1 MALVSPIMDP
11 STSRLSAV
19 TGDSM
24 TENPNRSETPGLPA
38 RRAALQLLDAVLR
51 RGQPLENALNAATR
65 GIDNPADR
73 ALAHAIASETLRR
86 LPDLDDLIDGATRQ
100 RLPDDA
106 KARMVIRIALVQA
119 LILKTPEHAAVSTAL
134 PLVDGGPRKLVHGV
148 LGTLLRQ
155 KAQLR
160 AIPMLLP
167 AVEARWGTAW
177 GGAMLNEACAA
188 LAEPPPLDL
197 TLRDA
202 SETAHWV
209 EQLGG
214 DSLAP
219 GHVRV
224 GRSTAVPELPGFA
237 EGAWWVQNIAA
248 SLPARLAGAGEGR
261 AALDLCAAPGG
272 KTMQLASQGWAVTS
286 VEREEARLAR
296 VQDNLDRTRL
306 SAHLIEGNILTWEP
320 DTRYDAV
327 LLDAPCTGTGIFA
340 RHPDVLHR
348 VRPRDISECA
358 AIQTRM
364 LARAATWL
372 AEGGTLIYATCS
384 LEPEE
389 GEAVAAT
396 ADAAGLVTL
405 PVLDQ
410 ELVGGVTP
418 DKYGWVRVLPTP
430 GRDGFFIA
438 RFARS

>member
-1 MALVSPIMDP
+1 
-11 STSRLSAV
+11 
-19 TGDSM
+19 M
-24 TENPNRSETPGLPA
+24 TDTAASQNSNTPQSNAPTPGLPA

-51 RGQPLENALNAATR
+51 RGQPLETALNAATK

-167 AVEARWGTAW
+167 AVEARWGKAW
-177 GGAMLNEACAA
+177 GETMLNEACAA

-202 SETAHWV
+202 AETAHWA

-224 GRSTAVPELPGFA
+224 GRATPVMELPGFE

-248 SLPARLAGAGEGR
+248 SVPVRLLGAGEGR
-261 AALDLCAAPGG
+261 SALDLCAAPGG

-286 VEREEARLAR
+286 VEREEKRLAR

-306 SAHLIEGNILTWEP
+306 SAELITGNILTWEP
-320 DTRYDAV
+320 SAKYSAI

-348 VRPRDISECA
+348 VRPRDIAECA
-358 AIQTRM
+358 AIQGKM
-364 LARAATWL
+364 LARAAPWL
-372 AEGGTLIYATCS
+372 AEDGRLVYATCS

-389 GEAVAAT
+389 GEAIAAEAESLGLKTLSVADQNLPPGMT
-396 ADAAGLVTL
+396 AGDKGWLRIL
-405 PVLDQ
+405 PA
-410 ELVGGVTP
+410 
-418 DKYGWVRVLPTP
+418 P

-438 RFARS
+438 MFGRK

>member
-1 MALVSPIMDP
+1 
-11 STSRLSAV
+11 
-19 TGDSM
+19 M
-24 TENPNRSETPGLPA
+24 TDTPNSDTPNSDTPGLPA

-119 LILKTPEHAAVSTAL
+119 LILKTPEHAAVATAL

-160 AIPMLLP
+160 LVPLLLP
-167 AVEARWGTAW
+167 AVEARWGKAW
-177 GGAMLNEACAA
+177 GGAMLNDACAA
-188 LAEPPPLDL
+188 LTEPPPLDL
-197 TLRDA
+197 RLRDPGQTEEWTERLCGE
-202 SETAHWV
+202 S
-209 EQLGG
+209 
-214 DSLAP
+214 SIP

-224 GRSTAVPELPGFA
+224 GRSTAVTELPGFE

-248 SLPARLAGAGEGR
+248 SVPVQLLGAGDGR

-272 KTMQLASQGWAVTS
+272 KTMQLAAAGWQVTA
-286 VEREEARLAR
+286 VERDATRLTRIEENLAR
-296 VQDNLDRTRL
+296 TKL
-306 SAHLIEGNILTWEP
+306 SAELIADNALSWET
-320 DTRYDAV
+320 DARFDAV
-327 LLDAPCTGTGIFA
+327 LLDAPCSGTGIFA

-348 VRPRDISECA
+348 VRPRDIAECA
-358 AIQTRM
+358 ATQAKL
-364 LARAATWL
+364 LARAAQWL
-372 AEGGTLIYATCS
+372 SADGRLVYATCS

-389 GEAVAAT
+389 GEAIAAG
-396 ADAAGLVTL
+396 AGAAGLKTVKVEGEGL
-405 PVLDQ
+405 PPGVKPDQ
-410 ELVGGVTP
+410 S
-418 DKYGWVRVLPTP
+418 GWLRILPAP

-438 RFARS
+438 QFARS

>member
-1 MALVSPIMDP
+1 MVHCHDRNFYPPFCDLIPMNSP
-11 STSRLSAV
+11 
-19 TGDSM
+19 
-24 TENPNRSETPGLPA
+24 SETPGLPA

-51 RGQPLENALNAATR
+51 RGQALENALNAATR
-65 GIDNPADR
+65 GIENPADR

-167 AVEARWGTAW
+167 AVEARWGKAW
-177 GGAMLNEACAA
+177 GETMLNEACAA

-202 SETAHWV
+202 GETTHWA
-209 EQLGG
+209 ERLGG
-214 DSLAP
+214 DSFAP

-224 GRSTAVPELPGFA
+224 GRETPVMELPGFE
-237 EGAWWVQNIAA
+237 EGAWWVQNISA
-248 SLPARLAGAGEGR
+248 SVPVRLLGAGQAR
-261 AALDLCAAPGG
+261 SALDLCAAPGG
-272 KTMQLASQGWAVTS
+272 KTMQLAAAGWAVTS
-286 VEREEARLAR
+286 VEREEKRLAR
-296 VQDNLDRTRL
+296 VQDNLDRTGL
-306 SAHLIEGNILTWEP
+306 SAELITGNILTWEP
-320 DTRYDAV
+320 AATYDAV

-348 VRPRDISECA
+348 VRPRDITECA
-358 AIQTRM
+358 ATQAKM
-364 LARAATWL
+364 LARAGQWL
-372 AEGGTLIYATCS
+372 KDDGRLVYATCS
-384 LEPEE
+384 LEPDE
-389 GEAVAAT
+389 GEAIAKGAE
-396 ADAAGLVTL
+396 AAGLKTAPIALDAPPPGIKPDDNGWLRIL
-405 PVLDQ
+405 PA
-410 ELVGGVTP
+410 
-418 DKYGWVRVLPTP
+418 P

-438 RFARS
+438 MFERA